1 MRFAVSMYYLFLKIP
16 AEASPKIA
24 KSANRQKK
32 NKVYNIIKAEVEEK
46 AKRRPSK
53 DVSVE

>member
-1 MRFAVSMYYLFLKIP
+1 MYYLFLKIP